1 MGAQRQ
7 VTPCMWFLLELA
19 GVPQCGLREGTSPL
33 HPGSMRMEA
42 MVASYQLAQRLTAR
56 QDRPM
61 TFLYSATAEIVLESL
76 PTGWRGLTVT
86 CNKNTCSG

>member
-33 HPGSMRMEA
+33 HPGGMRMET
-42 MVASYQLAQRLTAR
+42 MVASHQPAQRLTAR

-61 TFLYSATAEIVLESL
+61 AFLFSATAEMVLESQ
-76 PTGWRGLTVT
+76 PAGWRGPTVA
-86 CNKNTCSG
+86 CSKNTCSG